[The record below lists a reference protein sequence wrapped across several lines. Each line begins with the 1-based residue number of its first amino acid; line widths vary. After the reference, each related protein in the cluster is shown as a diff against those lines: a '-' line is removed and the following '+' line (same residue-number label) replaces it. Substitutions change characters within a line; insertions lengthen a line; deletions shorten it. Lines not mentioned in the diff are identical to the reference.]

1 MKLRLNR
8 SVAVL
13 MAVSLC
19 SPVLAGEAASK
30 HHPASQGQATEGM
43 MGGMMSEEMR
53 EQHLKQRQE
62 HMLKMHELSNKI
74 LAAKDDKERERLK
87 AEQLQL
93 MKEHEKAHHQM
104 MQQHMQQM
112 MQHRGGMPGPAGTQ
126 GGMGGMPH
134 EAPPAAPLQ
143 PPASP

>member
-112 MQHRGGMPGPAGTQ
+112 MQHGGGAPHGGPA

-134 EAPPAAPLQ
+134 GTPPAAPPQ

>member
-1 MKLRLNR
+1 
-8 SVAVL
+8 
-13 MAVSLC
+13 
-19 SPVLAGEAASK
+19 
-30 HHPASQGQATEGM
+30 M
-43 MGGMMSEEMR
+43 MMNEEMR

-62 HMLKMHELSNKI
+62 HMLKIHELSNKI

-87 AEQLQL
+87 GEQLQL

-112 MQHRGGMPGPAGTQ
+112 MQHGGGAPHGGPA

-134 EAPPAAPLQ
+134 GTPPAAPPQ
-143 PPASP
+143 PPASH